1 MRLRQSSFASIEI
14 DESRNWPES
23 YHVLADPARRSYLPS
38 GARAGTSGKLEGPLE
53 FALRSPAGCYVDNC
67 KERNAQYGSNNDHH
81 QRTLA
86 RPPLHRQQIYQHF
99 FRAIPEVDA
108 RRGYI
113 SASAR
118 ALA

>member
-38 GARAGTSGKLEGPLE
+38 GARRK
-53 FALRSPAGCYVDNC
+53 V
-67 KERNAQYGSNNDHH
+67 RNAQYGSNNDHH